1 MKKSVLSLLVIS
13 AALTACGGSGSS
25 DEASSSSSSSQAA
38 ATSVTTQGVITGFG
52 SVIVN
57 GVHYD
62 VSGAAMTLDD
72 DSVVESELEVGQ
84 MVRIQGSV
92 NSDGMSGKALK
103 LIGETQL
110 RGPIE
115 SIDLTAGVIVALGQ
129 TILINADTFYKDG
142 LTAEL
147 LKIGDIINVSSY
159 TNDEGQLVA
168 TRIDVKSGVS
178 ASDLRLTGLVSNLDT
193 VAMTFNINDLL
204 VDYSNVTLSNL
215 PNSALVEGMLVS
227 VHGSLDGE
235 VLVAVGN
242 LRKSHMGF
250 KFDDEDHP
258 GRVEVLGL
266 VSGLVANTSF
276 ILGDT
281 QVLINSATVYEHG
294 TSANLADGLLVKV
307 TGQLDANNNLV
318 AGKIKFKY
326 QPKIDSRGT
335 IEAIDLTAQTFKV
348 NGLTFTVTSETSF
361 KDSGRS
367 KVRFFDLQD
376 LAVGDLV
383 RVRAYNQAATDSS
396 AASLIATRVER
407 RVMPNGGKGEDDFDL
422 EFKGSVDAVGLSSI
436 TIAGKEITVDA
447 NTRLEGF
454 ADLASFL
461 AAALGLEVEVHAEMK
476 DGKLVATKVE
486 NESEDESE
494 TESEKD

>member
-1 MKKSVLSLLVIS
+1 MKKSALNLVLLS
-13 AALTACGGSGSS
+13 AALAACGGSGSGEQS
-25 DEASSSSSSSQAA
+25 ASSSSSPS

-62 VSGAAMTLDD
+62 VEGASITMDD

-92 NSDGMSGKALK
+92 NADGMSGKALK
-103 LIGETQL
+103 LLGETQL

-129 TILINADTFYKDG
+129 TILINADTFYKEG

-147 LKIGDIINVSSY
+147 LEVGDVITVSSY
-159 TNDEGQLVA
+159 TNDDGQLVA
-168 TRIDVKSGVS
+168 TRIDVKNGVA

-193 VAMTFNINDLL
+193 TAMTFTINDQL
-204 VDYSNVTLSNL
+204 VDYSKVTLSNL
-215 PNSALVEGMLVS
+215 PNRTLVNGMLVS
-227 VHGSLDGE
+227 VKGRLEGD

-242 LRKSHMGF
+242 LRKSHLGF
-250 KFDDEDHP
+250 KFDDDDHP
-258 GRVEVLGL
+258 GRVEILGL

-276 ILGDT
+276 MLGDT

-318 AGKIKFKY
+318 ASKVKFKY
-326 QPKIDSRGT
+326 QPKIESRGT
-335 IEAIDLTAQTFKV
+335 IESIDLTAQTFKV

-361 KDSGRS
+361 KDSGSS

-376 LAVGDLV
+376 LAVGDWV
-383 RVRAYNQAATDSS
+383 RVRAYNQAATTTT
-396 AASLIATRVER
+396 ASTLIATRVER
-407 RVMPNGGKGEDDFDL
+407 HLHDEDDFDL
-422 EFKGSVDAVGLSSI
+422 EFEGTIDAVGLSSV
-436 TIAGKEITVDA
+436 TISGKEIQVDA
-447 NTRLEGF
+447 ETQLEGF
-454 ADLASFL
+454 VDLASFL
-461 AAALGLEVEVHAEMK
+461 AVALGLEVEIHAEMR
-476 DGKLVATKVE
+476 DGKLVATKIE
-486 NESEDESE
+486 NESESESE
-494 TESEKD
+494 SESEKD